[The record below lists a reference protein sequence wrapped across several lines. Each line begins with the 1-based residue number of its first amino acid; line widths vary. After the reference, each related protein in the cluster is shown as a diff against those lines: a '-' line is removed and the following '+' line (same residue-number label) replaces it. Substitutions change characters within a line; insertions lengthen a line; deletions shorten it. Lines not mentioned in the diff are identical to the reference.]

1 MYSLQELAQLA
12 GARLKGADITISGVA
27 SLSRAKKGDLVFVDN
42 PKHFQTALASEAS
55 AIVGPESLA
64 EHESPKSFILAAK
77 PKLAF
82 ARLVS
87 VIVGHN
93 RPAAGVDE
101 TAILGNNITLGKD
114 VHIGAYVVIGDNVTI
129 GDGSAVMAGSIVGNY
144 VRIGQDCTLYPNVTL
159 YDRVS
164 LGDRVII
171 HSGTVVGA
179 DGFGYIF
186 DEGTYHKFPQI
197 GDVVIEDDVE
207 IGSNSCIDRGAL
219 ESTVIERGTKIDNLV
234 QVAHNVRIGRS
245 VVLAAQV
252 GISGSSQVEEYV
264 VLGGQVGIADHVR
277 IERGA
282 VVGAQAGVPTG
293 KIIRAGQIVW
303 GTPARP
309 IREFKE
315 VYAQTQQLPALKRR
329 ISELEKR
336 LEELERTINRS

>member
-1 MYSLQELAQLA
+1 MFSLHKLAQLV
-12 GARLKGADITISGVA
+12 GARLKGEDTAISGVA
-27 SLSRAKKGDLVFVDN
+27 SLSHAKTGDLVFVDS
-42 PKHFQTALASEAS
+42 PKHFQEALASGAS
-55 AIVGPESLA
+55 AIVGPEALA
-64 EHESPKSFILAAK
+64 EYESTKSLVLTAK

-87 VIVGHN
+87 IIAARS
-93 RPAAGVDE
+93 RPKAGVHE
-101 TAILGNNITLGKD
+101 TALLGSNVTLGEG
-114 VHIGAYVVIGDNVTI
+114 VHIGAYVVIGDNVVI
-129 GDGSAVMAGSIVGNY
+129 GDGSAVMAGSI
-144 VRIGQDCTLYPNVTL
+144 IGSHVTMGVECTLYPNVTL
-159 YDRVS
+159 YDRIS
-164 LGDRVII
+164 LGNRVII

-179 DGFGYIF
+179 DGFGYVF
-186 DEGTYHKFPQI
+186 DDSVYHKFPQI
-197 GDVVIEDDVE
+197 GDVVIGDDVE

-219 ESTVIERGTKIDNLV
+219 ESTVIESGTKIDNLV

-252 GISGSSQVEEYV
+252 GISGSSQVEDYA

-277 IERGA
+277 IEKGA
-282 VVGAQAGVPTG
+282 VIGAQAGVPTG
-293 KIIRAGQIVW
+293 KIIRAGQTVW

-336 LEELERTINRS
+336 LEELERVIKR